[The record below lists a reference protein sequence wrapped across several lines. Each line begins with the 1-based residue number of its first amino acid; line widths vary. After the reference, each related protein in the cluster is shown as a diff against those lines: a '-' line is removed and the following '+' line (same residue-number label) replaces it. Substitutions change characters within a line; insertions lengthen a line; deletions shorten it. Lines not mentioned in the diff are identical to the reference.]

1 MCRDRGGEHGAPKL
15 WARRSRVSAAPVSHP
30 FCAIKR
36 EAWGLGSPRDRRAAT
51 PRIRLLALRGRSQ
64 DRWGKTCF
72 GSLPGDRPRSPNQTH
87 SSPLGLDSSL
97 RRGTRVGHGGTGN
110 YPPPST
116 KGLFWGSD
124 FATLR
129 GEGRWT
135 LRIFSVPRGD
145 RAAETTCAARPASPP
160 PPSPVP
166 PSPAL
171 LAQGPAGEGVV
182 LPAGAERVRREKPP
196 CSNESAHSAAAR
208 RMITRRAGG
217 RRPGPRAACAA
228 APRARSPRLSGC

>member
-1 MCRDRGGEHGAPKL
+1 MPGETAYCCVQRSRSRKWGSDAQGQAQPRLGRPHLPPSLYDQARSLGTQVSPRVEGLPPLGSGFCLVLRGG
-15 WARRSRVSAAPVSHP
+15 
-30 FCAIKR
+30 
-36 EAWGLGSPRDRRAAT
+36 
-51 PRIRLLALRGRSQ
+51 SQ

-72 GSLPGDRPRSPNQTH
+72 GSLPGVRPRSPNQTH
-87 SSPLGLDSSL
+87 SSPLGPHSSL
-97 RRGTRVGHGGTGN
+97 RRGTRVGHGGTGTGFGLCHSAWGGLLD
-110 YPPPST
+110 PPHLLRAPRRSGGRDDLRCWP
-116 KGLFWGSD
+116 GL
-124 FATLR
+124 T
-129 GEGRWT
+129 
-135 LRIFSVPRGD
+135 
-145 RAAETTCAARPASPP
+145 

-171 LAQGPAGEGVV
+171 LALGPAGEGVV

-217 RRPGPRAACAA
+217 RGPGPRAACAA